1 VSQQQPRRWPWPA
14 GAATAAGSL
23 PGVDPDEAIRTVF
36 GELPLLPFLPELPD
50 RGPGGAMIGRT
61 GALLAELPVEI
72 APSGWRLTSHPGRDM
87 RRARDFLAWDLDAL
101 ERHAAD
107 HDGALKLQLVG
118 PWTLAASL
126 ELPSGN
132 PVVAD
137 SGATRDLAQ
146 SLADGLRS
154 HLAEVQRRLPSA
166 SLVVQLDEPSLPA
179 VLAGRIKTPSGF
191 GTVRSVERAV
201 VGQALR
207 DVLDVIAPGSRAVHC
222 CAADVPLDLVREAG
236 ADAVSIDVAHVT
248 DLDALGE
255 AVEAGCSLWLG
266 TVPGVDGPVSLD
278 AARGPIERIWTSL
291 GFARE
296 QLPERVVPTTACG
309 LAGAS
314 PQYVRRALAVLRDT
328 GRAILESE

>member
-1 VSQQQPRRWPWPA
+1 
-14 GAATAAGSL
+14 
-23 PGVDPDEAIRTVF
+23 
-36 GELPLLPFLPELPD
+36 
-50 RGPGGAMIGRT
+50 MIGRT

-179 VLAGRIKTPSGF
+179 VLAGRIKTPSR
-191 GTVRSVERAV
+191 TR
-201 VGQALR
+201 
-207 DVLDVIAPGSRAVHC
+207 
-222 CAADVPLDLVREAG
+222 
-236 ADAVSIDVAHVT
+236 T
-248 DLDALGE
+248 
-255 AVEAGCSLWLG
+255 
-266 TVPGVDGPVSLD
+266 
-278 AARGPIERIWTSL
+278 
-291 GFARE
+291 
-296 QLPERVVPTTACG
+296 
-309 LAGAS
+309 
-314 PQYVRRALAVLRDT
+314 
-328 GRAILESE
+328 ES